1 MPKNLLS
8 SPLSTLL
15 AGAVLSLAAAGAM
28 AQTPAPATTNPATVG
43 VTPQDAAE
51 ANRKAV
57 PRADTGTLVRTD
69 ETAADKARDAMD
81 NTADRA
87 NRAADRARDAMD
99 NTADRT
105 NRAADNARS
114 SMTNND
120 ASRSTRNTRA
130 AQRRARADRN

>member
-1 MPKNLLS
+1 MQKNLLS
-8 SPLSTLL
+8 APLSSLL
-15 AGAVLSLAAAGAM
+15 AGTVLALAATGAL
-28 AQTPAPATTNPATVG
+28 AQTSAPATATNPATVG

-57 PRADTGTLVRTD
+57 PRTDTGTLVRTD

-87 NRAADRARDAMD
+87 NRAAD
-99 NTADRT
+99 
-105 NRAADNARS
+105 NARS
-114 SMTNND
+114 NLTNND
-120 ASRSTRNTRA
+120 SASTADADRSARNTRT